1 MKKWIA
7 ALAALLLLCCPR
19 AALAVPTG
27 ESTVPGSQG
36 IEVSGSRQDSKNYYE
51 ITLGVTGMDTVSLPE
66 NITLSGKSSAAA
78 DQGLRVVI
86 IPVTAGEEPEAWAWL
101 TRAAASLGQEP
112 VAYYLAFY
120 RDSSP
125 AQPQGSVTITLTART
140 DYQNNR
146 LYYMD
151 GAARS
156 KSVPRTN
163 GRGNF
168 HFTMERTGYYIQVKG
183 SDQPTIII
191 DPQNPPPNPGTGTP
205 AGQIPLALLAGMVL
219 LAPLAALPRG
229 KKTP

>member
-1 MKKWIA
+1 
-7 ALAALLLLCCPR
+7 
-19 AALAVPTG
+19 
-27 ESTVPGSQG
+27 
-36 IEVSGSRQDSKNYYE
+36 
-51 ITLGVTGMDTVSLPE
+51 
-66 NITLSGKSSAAA
+66 
-78 DQGLRVVI
+78 
-86 IPVTAGEEPEAWAWL
+86 
-101 TRAAASLGQEP
+101 
-112 VAYYLAFY
+112 
-120 RDSSP
+120 
-125 AQPQGSVTITLTART
+125 
-140 DYQNNR
+140 
-146 LYYMD
+146 MD

>member
-7 ALAALLLLCCPR
+7 ALAALLLLCCSR

-101 TRAAASLGQEP
+101 TRAAASLGQERHHHP
-112 VAYYLAFY
+112 HRPY
-120 RDSSP
+120 R
-125 AQPQGSVTITLTART
+125 
-140 DYQNNR
+140 
-146 LYYMD
+146 
-151 GAARS
+151 
-156 KSVPRTN
+156 
-163 GRGNF
+163 
-168 HFTMERTGYYIQVKG
+168 
-183 SDQPTIII
+183 
-191 DPQNPPPNPGTGTP
+191 
-205 AGQIPLALLAGMVL
+205 
-219 LAPLAALPRG
+219 LPE
-229 KKTP
+229 